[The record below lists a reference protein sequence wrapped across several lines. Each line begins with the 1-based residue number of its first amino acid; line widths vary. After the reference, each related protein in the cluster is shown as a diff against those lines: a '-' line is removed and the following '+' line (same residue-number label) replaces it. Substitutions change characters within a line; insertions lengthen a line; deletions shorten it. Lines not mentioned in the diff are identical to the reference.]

1 MRNALNS
8 NRIKAV
14 SGAVV
19 AAVAFMGA
27 GSAVAG
33 APVTDS
39 KVTLKET
46 GGDFR
51 GKVASEKRTCERK
64 RTVRVYRK
72 QEGEDKLLGSDVTD
86 SNGKYFV
93 DLNLIVINTAH
104 YAIALPKEAKKAN
117 CTESKSKDFFP
128 QG

>member
-1 MRNALNS
+1 MRNAQNT
-8 NRIKAV
+8 RIKAIA
-14 SGAVV
+14 GATV
-19 AAVAFMGA
+19 AAVALMGA

-39 KVTLKET
+39 EVKLKEVDGNLLGKVTS
-46 GGDFR
+46 D
-51 GKVASEKRTCERK
+51 KRTCEKK

-104 YAIALPKEAKKAN
+104 YAIALPKEAQKAN